1 MRKIYTVTASAL
13 AEAPAETVYAILADY
28 RDGHPHI
35 LPRKYFTSLSV
46 ERGGVGDGTVI
57 RFRVRAFGK
66 TRETRA
72 AVTEPEPGRVLVETA
87 LDEGGP
93 VTTFV
98 VEPEGARARVTFRT
112 EMTSRRG
119 LAGAVERF
127 VASRFLKRVYAL
139 ELAQLGDFARRLSG
153 VHQTHSWAQAGRSA

>member
-1 MRKIYTVTASAL
+1 MRKAYTVTASAL

-35 LPRKYFTSLSV
+35 LPRKYFTGLSV
-46 ERGGVGDGTVI
+46 ERGGFGDGTVI
-57 RFRVRAFGK
+57 RFGMRAFGK
-66 TRETRA
+66 TREARA

-87 LDEGGP
+87 LDRGGP

-98 VEPEGARARVTFRT
+98 VEPEGRCARVTFRT

-119 LAGAVERF
+119 LLGAVERF

-139 ELAQLGDFARRLSG
+139 ELAQLGDFARKLST
-153 VHQTHSWAQAGRSA
+153 VNQTRTWARAGG